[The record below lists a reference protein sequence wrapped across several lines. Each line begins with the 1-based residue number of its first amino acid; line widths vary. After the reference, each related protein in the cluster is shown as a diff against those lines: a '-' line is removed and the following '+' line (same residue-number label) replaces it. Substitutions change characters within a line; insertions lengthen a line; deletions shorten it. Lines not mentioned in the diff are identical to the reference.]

1 MDAQMRVGEYLK
13 EKLMNL
19 AVWVTETIGKENT
32 NMDLEQF
39 VTRRS
44 EVEITFFADI
54 LNANSAKV
62 ADRDWAGLVGIIQ
75 SDVSIPRNV
84 ANSFVDILHL
94 VSSRP
99 DMHDKFWRYMELF
112 QEVVQ
117 GRLSDD

>member
-1 MDAQMRVGEYLK
+1 MRVGEYLK

-19 AVWVTETIGKENT
+19 AVWITETVGKENT

-62 ADRDWAGLVGIIQ
+62 ANRDWAGLVGILHGDIT
-75 SDVSIPRNV
+75 IPRNV
-84 ANSFVDILHL
+84 ADSFIRILQL
-94 VSSRP
+94 VCCRP

>member
-44 EVEITFFADI
+44 EVEI
-54 LNANSAKV
+54 
-62 ADRDWAGLVGIIQ
+62 
-75 SDVSIPRNV
+75 
-84 ANSFVDILHL
+84 
-94 VSSRP
+94 
-99 DMHDKFWRYMELF
+99 
-112 QEVVQ
+112 
-117 GRLSDD
+117 LSLIHI